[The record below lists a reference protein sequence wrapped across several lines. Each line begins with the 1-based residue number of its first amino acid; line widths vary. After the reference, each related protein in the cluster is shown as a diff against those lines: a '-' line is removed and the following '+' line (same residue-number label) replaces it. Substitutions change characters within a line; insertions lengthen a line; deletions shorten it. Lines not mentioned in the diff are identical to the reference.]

1 MKTQHARGHIPSDH
15 SRFHIFHPSFLGIL
29 PGMAQPG
36 ELWANAEHLSLSQIR
51 VEEAEDRREMGRM
64 QK

>member
-51 VEEAEDRREMGRM
+51 VEEAEG
-64 QK
+64 